1 MKYNVD
7 GKYPM
12 MANWLL
18 VSKLGNGMYSVK
30 NILTDEMYEMDNQ
43 TYRFLH
49 NLNGNR
55 NPYKLA
61 SKLGVDAEELMD
73 YYDMN
78 LLIRTEGR
86 ELLADGGTILHTVY
100 IPSKHRT
107 NSIIPKLYNYALF
120 FGWLPVLLYGFYRIL
135 FTSYR
140 FNADYML
147 LGYIFA
153 IVTGLTMHELSHA
166 MACLCYGGSFFEA
179 GIMWQKFYP
188 GAYVLIDKSG
198 IGSKLKRVQVD
209 AAGAEMNLMLTGIF
223 LTLSSVV
230 EVLSGF
236 FLYAAMINGILAVFN
251 LAFID
256 GLDGS
261 SVLGEL
267 IGLQNGVDGAK
278 NLLRKE
284 LKWNSADASENKK
297 VAIAS
302 CAIIVVYQ
310 ILLPIVLVNNIL
322 SIIGGFL

>member
-1 MKYNVD
+1 
-7 GKYPM
+7 
-12 MANWLL
+12 
-18 VSKLGNGMYSVK
+18 
-30 NILTDEMYEMDNQ
+30 
-43 TYRFLH
+43 
-49 NLNGNR
+49 
-55 NPYKLA
+55 
-61 SKLGVDAEELMD
+61 
-73 YYDMN
+73 
-78 LLIRTEGR
+78 
-86 ELLADGGTILHTVY
+86 
-100 IPSKHRT
+100 
-107 NSIIPKLYNYALF
+107 
-120 FGWLPVLLYGFYRIL
+120 
-135 FTSYR
+135 
-140 FNADYML
+140 
-147 LGYIFA
+147 
-153 IVTGLTMHELSHA
+153 
-166 MACLCYGGSFFEA
+166 
-179 GIMWQKFYP
+179 
-188 GAYVLIDKSG
+188 
-198 IGSKLKRVQVD
+198 
-209 AAGAEMNLMLTGIF
+209 MNLMLTGIF